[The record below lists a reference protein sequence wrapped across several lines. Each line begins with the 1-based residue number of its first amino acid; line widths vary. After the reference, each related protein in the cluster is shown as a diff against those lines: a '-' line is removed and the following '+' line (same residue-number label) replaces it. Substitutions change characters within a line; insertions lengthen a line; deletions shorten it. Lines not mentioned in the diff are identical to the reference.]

1 MQTITSVAGLKNSIL
16 LLEAEQSIKSQLL
29 KDQLFITYE
38 SLKPV
43 NLIKHTLKEISSSP
57 YLIDNISGSAMGLLS
72 GFLSR
77 KIFVGTSGNLLKK
90 LIGSVLQFG
99 VTNIVAQN
107 SDVIKSVGQTVLH
120 YFFRKKI
127 MNSNKRVG

>member
-16 LLEAEQSIKSQLL
+16 LLEAEQSIKGQLL

-43 NLIKHTLKEISSSP
+43 NLIKQTLKEISSSP

-77 KIFVGTSGNLLKK
+77 KIFVGTSGNLIKK

-99 VTNIVAQN
+99 ITNIVAQN

-120 YFFRKKI
+120 HFFRKKI